1 MGKKVINEDFYDAL
15 IDYLQYELDNEK
27 LIKLYG
33 TYCQNNKNFLYKLYR
48 MEDFDTVCL
57 MAGVTPSKIL
67 EYADTVSLADDYFY
81 IDNTNRPRSIA
92 NVEDLPVFSYSD
104 LADWI
109 IRSKYY
115 PEFGWD
121 EEYFKKAFFNTNYPN
136 EDNERIDE
144 AIDRYENEVNLIDWV
159 YDDWDELDEGLKK
172 YFPFDC

>member
-15 IDYLQYELDNEK
+15 IIYLQYELDNEK
-27 LIKLYG
+27 LFEIYNAYCRANKYFDNQLYQIK
-33 TYCQNNKNFLYKLYR
+33 
-48 MEDFDTVCL
+48 EFDTI
-57 MAGVTPSKIL
+57 MEGVSPSKIL

-92 NVEDLPVFSYSD
+92 NVDDLPFSYSD

-109 IRSKYY
+109 IRSEYY
-115 PEFGWD
+115 PAFGWD
-121 EEYFKKAFFNTNYPN
+121 EEYFKKAFFDTNYPN
-136 EDNERIDE
+136 EDDERIDE

>member
-15 IDYLQYELDNEK
+15 IVYLQYELDNKK
-27 LIKLYG
+27 LFKIYNA
-33 TYCQNNKNFLYKLYR
+33 YCQANK
-48 MEDFDTVCL
+48 DFDNQLYQIEEFDTI
-57 MAGVTPSKIL
+57 MAGVSPSKIL

-92 NVEDLPVFSYSD
+92 NVDDLPFSYSD

-115 PEFGWD
+115 PDFGWD
-121 EEYFKKAFFNTNYPN
+121 EEYFKKAFFDTNYPN
-136 EDNERIDE
+136 EDEERIDE
-144 AIDRYENEVNLIDWV
+144 AIARYENEVNMIDWV